1 MNPMNMKN
9 TILYLS
15 LAALVLAGCAKDP
28 NTGVNDAN
36 QLYLDAWIHVNH
48 PDAVRTALGA
58 YILEDIPG
66 TGPSV
71 SSAESYPYVRV
82 DYTIRKLDGSVQT
95 TTEEALAKR
104 LGTYTANQ
112 SKNPYYGPLVW
123 NRSSDGLVAGLEEA
137 VSTMSVGGHRSV
149 VLPGWLMGVDAST
162 NASLR
167 YKTAEEYLEKVPGGT
182 PVIYDITLTEAFSD
196 AVKWQIDSVGR
207 YLAKS
212 FPGKTAADSTKKGF
226 YYFRTGAPSSET
238 KFKNDTTI
246 YINGRAGVR
255 YQHRG
260 YRQILRHLFRI
271 PDLRGL
277 QDQLVFF
284 RQGLHQHH
292 HDHARGFEFFQRD
305 QRLLPGPRPDA
316 PAREGFS
323 HLRLGLGLRE
333 QRIGYRHSGLFPAAL
348 RFRNRRQTCRVK
360 HDSRRCSSDRTRNR
374 ENR

>member
-9 TILYLS
+9 TILYMS

-28 NTGVNDAN
+28 KTGVNDAN
-36 QLYLDAWIHVNH
+36 KLYLDAWIQVNH

-137 VSTMSVGGHRSV
+137 VSTMSVGGHRTV

-226 YYFRTGAPSSET
+226 YYFRTGAPSSEK

-246 YINGRAGVR
+246 YINYIGRRLDG
-255 YQHRG
+255 Q
-260 YRQILRHLFRI
+260 
-271 PDLRGL
+271 
-277 QDQLVFF
+277 VFDTSIADTAKYYGIYSAS
-284 RQGLHQHH
+284 RTYGACKISWYSS
-292 HDHARGFEFFQRD
+292 DKD
-305 QRLLPGPRPDA
+305 YTSITMTMPGA
-316 PAREGFS
+316 SSSSSVINGFS
-323 HLRLGLGLRE
+323 LGLDQMHPHEKGSA
-333 QRIGYRHSGLFPAAL
+333 IFVSGWGYGNKGSGTVIPGYSPL
-348 RFRNRRQTCRVK
+348 RFDFEIVDK
-360 HDSRRCSSDRTRNR
+360 PA
-374 ENR
+374 E